1 MQKEMLIDYLEL
13 TIGNLVRTT
22 EEIND
27 YNKNFYQYEMLE
39 SQTESLSTTASLL
52 GDLLEELKKTSSLN

>member
-52 GDLLEELKKTSSLN
+52 GDLLEELKKIRSLN

>member
-52 GDLLEELKKTSSLN
+52 GDLLEELKKTRSLN